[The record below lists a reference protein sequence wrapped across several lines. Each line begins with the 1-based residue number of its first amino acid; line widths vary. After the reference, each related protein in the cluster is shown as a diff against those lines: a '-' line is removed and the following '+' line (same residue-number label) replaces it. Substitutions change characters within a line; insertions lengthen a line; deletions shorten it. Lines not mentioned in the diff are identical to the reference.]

1 MRTGEIGKLHMRNCR
16 RTCIISGDAEM
27 PYEQMASRFLVEGR
41 KQGGSDKLRTLDP
54 VPHRFGHMLQ
64 TNFR

>member
-1 MRTGEIGKLHMRNCR
+1 
-16 RTCIISGDAEM
+16 M